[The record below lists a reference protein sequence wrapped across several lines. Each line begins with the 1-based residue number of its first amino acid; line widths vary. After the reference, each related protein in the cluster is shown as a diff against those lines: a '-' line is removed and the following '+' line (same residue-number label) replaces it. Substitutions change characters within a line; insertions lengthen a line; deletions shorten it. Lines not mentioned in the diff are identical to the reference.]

1 MKRKT
6 LIVPVIFGALCLAT
20 SAWAGGSSCSG
31 KSEGASAS
39 KEGAHCTVGTSAT
52 AKEASAGSHCGTG
65 AGASMT
71 SKEACSYGAS
81 HAVYSFAVNDMHCSA
96 CVKKVQSAAMAQK
109 GVHCVHVDLDTK
121 TAYIVAEKKVDQ
133 RAITK
138 AVKDAGFT
146 AVFKS
151 DGPSAR
157 AAFMKSM
164 AANGGANTCSAKKDK
179 DKA

>member
-1 MKRKT
+1 MKRNA
-6 LIVPVIFGALCLAT
+6 LIVPAIFGALCLAT
-20 SAWAGGSSCSG
+20 SAWAGGSMCTG
-31 KSEGASAS
+31 KSEGAS
-39 KEGAHCTVGTSAT
+39 KQGVHCPFG
-52 AKEASAGSHCGTG
+52 ASAASVSAGDHC
-65 AGASMT
+65 AMGASAA
-71 SKEACSYGAS
+71 SKEACAYGAS

-146 AVFKS
+146 CTFKS
-151 DGPSAR
+151 DGPNAR
-157 AAFMKSM
+157 AAFMKAM
-164 AANGGANTCSAKKDK
+164 AAGGSTVTCPAKNK